1 MKTKIIYIS
10 GNEVFDM
17 RDIRAAF
24 DQVRAAL
31 NLGGDTVMFG
41 VPVDADDAIAGLG
54 DVTNFDAP
62 ATEPVIVD
70 DIPDVTAT
78 PIMDDNVSTA
88 PESIISDETQ
98 TPVADD
104 TVVTQASIVAD
115 EVVTAEPIA
124 DETVA
129 APAPKKRRGGRRPRV
144 IASDDAPAAAPVAPV
159 ADTDSVASAASPVPD
174 TPMDD
179 GAADEKIIPI
189 LSVLAAKTESVV
201 DADMPVDD
209 VLVASLDD
217 GDDAD
222 IAPDEPVIDDASAPI
237 DTPVDD
243 RNSVIA
249 EMDEI
254 TDTQQVTIED
264 MISDDAPIPDAEKTL
279 EQLLEKMTP
288 LREDHPDDMASDVAD
303 DAAMDIDNASDP
315 ADETDATLARLA
327 TEFAASEDMLPPA
340 QPVQAGKIGKL
351 KNILPFKKAKRED
364 TGLMGDLFG
373 WAGIAAND
381 DDFSIPGF
389 FTGAASKN

>member
-41 VPVDADDAIAGLG
+41 VPVDADDAIVGLG

-98 TPVADD
+98 TPVADAPIE
-104 TVVTQASIVAD
+104 TPAPI
-115 EVVTAEPIA
+115 VTAEPIA

-144 IASDDAPAAAPVAPV
+144 IASDDASAVAPVAPV
-159 ADTDSVASAASPVPD
+159 ADTDSVASAASPLPD

-201 DADMPVDD
+201 NADMPVDD

-217 GDDAD
+217 GADAD
-222 IAPDEPVIDDASAPI
+222 AELDIAVIDDAAAPA
-237 DTPVDD
+237 DTPVNDQ
-243 RNSVIA
+243 NSVIA

-288 LREDHPDDMASDVAD
+288 LREDHPDDMAPDVAD
-303 DAAMDIDNASDP
+303 DAAMDIDDASDP

-340 QPVQAGKIGKL
+340 QPVQSGKIGKL

>member
-31 NLGGDTVMFG
+31 KLGDDTVMFG
-41 VPVDADDAIAGLG
+41 VPVDADDAIAGMV
-54 DVTNFDAP
+54 DVTDNVDTVIP
-62 ATEPVIVD
+62 A
-70 DIPDVTAT
+70 AT
-78 PIMDDNVSTA
+78 PVVADDVPQVIAAPMMDDDVSPA
-88 PESIISDETQ
+88 PESIVAETEPLAD
-98 TPVADD
+98 TPIVVDD
-104 TVVTQASIVAD
+104 MVVPQASIVTD
-115 EVVTAEPIA
+115 PVVA

-144 IASDDAPAAAPVAPV
+144 TATVDAPAVTSDADADIVALDAPAA
-159 ADTDSVASAASPVPD
+159 DG
-174 TPMDD
+174 TPAN
-179 GAADEKIIPI
+179 AADEKIIPI
-189 LSVLAAKTESVV
+189 LSVLAAQTDSAP
-201 DADMPVDD
+201 DAEMPLDD
-209 VLVASLDD
+209 ITVASLDD

-222 IAPDEPVIDDASAPI
+222 IAPDEPVIDDASVPI

-254 TDTQQVTIED
+254 ADTQQVTIED

-288 LREDHPDDMASDVAD
+288 LREDHPDDVTEPESD
-303 DAAMDIDNASDP
+303 DAAMDIDDASDP

-389 FTGAASKN
+389 FTGAASKK